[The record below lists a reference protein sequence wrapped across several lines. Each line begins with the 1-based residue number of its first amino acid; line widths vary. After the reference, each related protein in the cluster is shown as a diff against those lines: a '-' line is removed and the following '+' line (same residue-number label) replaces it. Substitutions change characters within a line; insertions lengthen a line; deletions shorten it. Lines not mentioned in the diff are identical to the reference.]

1 MGQNNAVEVVR
12 LSRTYKVP
20 SREHGL
26 KNAFQ
31 NLFTKRFE
39 IVDAVRSISF
49 DLEEGEIVGFIGPNG
64 AGKTTTLKM
73 LSGILYPSSGSVRV
87 IGFIPSKRNPQ
98 FLRQISLVLG
108 NKSQLNWDIPVA
120 DSLYVLK
127 EIYRIDDRDYKYR
140 IDEFKDILDIG
151 ELLKKPS
158 RNLSLGER
166 AKCEITAA
174 LLHQPR
180 ILFLDEPTLGLD
192 VSMQLVVRNF
202 LRNYRRK
209 HRTTILLTSH
219 YMEDISSLCNRVILI
234 DHGELSFDGSLSD
247 LTAGVA
253 PYKLIKL
260 TFRENLAEN
269 AHVLNRLCKPDGAD
283 LLEIDGPNAEIR
295 VIESMA
301 ASIAGKCFALPA
313 EITIERPPIEA
324 IIDQLYQS
332 GRQKTQTNQIG
343 DNND

>member
-1 MGQNNAVEVVR
+1 
-12 LSRTYKVP
+12 
-20 SREHGL
+20 L

-127 EIYRIDDRDYKYR
+127 EIYRINNRDYEYR
-140 IDEFKDILDIG
+140 LDEFKDILDIE

-166 AKCEITAA
+166 AKCEIAAA

-180 ILFLDEPTLGLD
+180 VLYLDEPTLGLD

-219 YMEDISSLCNRVILI
+219 YMEDISSLCNRVLLI
-234 DHGELSFDGSLSD
+234 DQGELSFDGSLSD

-260 TFRENLAEN
+260 TFREDLAEN
-269 AHVLNRLCKPDGAD
+269 AHVLTRLCTPDGAD

-332 GRQKTQTNQIG
+332 GRQKTQTNHIG
-343 DNND
+343 GNND